1 MMGPRL
7 TSILLAVGALSGLAC
22 HRQPALTT
30 PASDQN
36 VYAARYP
43 ERLRELRSR
52 FAADAEKTLDS
63 FDALR
68 ALPASVPPSNAD
80 ELEQVVRRADAGGRS
95 QPYVDEALRQED
107 IDALMNENRSAI
119 RRRVAGSVAFAAK
132 EKECIKEDIDAFAGT
147 AATATDRAVDRQLE
161 ERLRARNP
169 AHRYLQMHAD
179 ELGEQRVNALERPV
193 DTLTRA
199 SFVANVRLALYRLE
213 LADLLDQEKAV
224 RTTLERDE
232 ADSRA
237 SLESAGLSKSYR
249 LAVEEQIAKDEA
261 ARLALPTEVAA
272 SRAAEQDMEA
282 RAEALQKDYQSLLES
297 LLAEIE
303 ERKAKAA
310 AAPAKPAPAPK
321 TPSAPAPADPA
332 SPAPAAPATP
342 GTPSPAP
349 ATPAPAAPA
358 PPAPAAPTPAAPKA
372 PVGPPPSPT

>member
-7 TSILLAVGALSGLAC
+7 TSMLLAMGALSSLAC

-52 FAADAEKTLDS
+52 FAEDAEKTVDS

-68 ALPASVPPSNAD
+68 SLPTSVPTSNAD
-80 ELEQVVRRADAGGRS
+80 ELEQVVRRADAAGRS

-107 IDALMNENRSAI
+107 VDALMTENRSAI

-132 EKECIKEDIDAFAGT
+132 EKECVKEDIDAFAGT

-161 ERLRARNP
+161 DRLRAHNP
-169 AHRYLQMHAD
+169 AWRYLQMHAD
-179 ELGEQRVNALERPV
+179 ELGEQRVNALERPI

-199 SFVANVRLALYRLE
+199 SFVANVRLALYRRE
-213 LADLLDQEKAV
+213 LGDLLDQEKAV

-237 SLESAGLSKSYR
+237 SLESDGLSRSYR
-249 LAVEEQIAKDEA
+249 LAVEDQIAKDEA

-272 SRAAEQDMEA
+272 SRAAEKDMEA
-282 RAEALQKDYQSLLES
+282 RAEALQHDYQSLVDS
-297 LLAEIE
+297 ILAKLD
-303 ERKAKAA
+303 ERQAEAA
-310 AAPAKPAPAPK
+310 TAPAKPTPASKATAAPAAT
-321 TPSAPAPADPA
+321 TPVAPATSAPSPADPY
-332 SPAPAAPATP
+332 PPVGP
-342 GTPSPAP
+342 
-349 ATPAPAAPA
+349 PA
-358 PPAPAAPTPAAPKA
+358 PPAPAP
-372 PVGPPPSPT
+372 GPPPAPPAPAPSPL